1 VPKPVAKPDI
11 KNGTMNKPIT
21 LSPVTNDIKAGA
33 ELIPT
38 SIVLCT
44 TDCNTTA
51 NTVETK
57 VGVWSVDSATGNVT
71 FTPVKNWFGR
81 ASLGYFIFD
90 AAGNKVKSTLTV
102 IIPKARGE
110 GELAYTG
117 VNEFTVPLASLAAL
131 LIVIGLWLRR
141 RTR

>member
-1 VPKPVAKPDI
+1 VAKPDV

-38 SIVLCT
+38 SIVLCN

-51 NTVETK
+51 NSVETK
-57 VGVWSVDSATGNVT
+57 VGVWTVEASTGNVT
-71 FTPVKNWFGR
+71 FMPVKNWFGR
-81 ASLGYFIFD
+81 ASLGYFIWD
-90 AAGNKVKSTLTV
+90 AAGNKVKSMLTV

-117 VNEFTVPLASLAAL
+117 INEFTLPLASLAGL
-131 LIVIGLWLRR
+131 LIGIGLWLRR
-141 RTR
+141 RVR

>member
-1 VPKPVAKPDI
+1 VPKPVAKPDV

-21 LSPVTNDIKAGA
+21 LVPVANDIKAGA

-44 TDCNTTA
+44 TNCNTTA

-57 VGVWSVDSATGNVT
+57 VGVWSVDPTSGEVT

-81 ASLGYFIFD
+81 ASLGYFIWD
-90 AAGNKVKSTLTV
+90 AAGNRVKSTLTV

-117 VNEFTVPLASLAAL
+117 VNEFTWPLAGLAGI
-131 LIVIGLWLRR
+131 LIAFGLWLRR

>member
-1 VPKPVAKPDI
+1 
-11 KNGTMNKPIT
+11 MNTPIT
-21 LSPVTNDIKAGA
+21 LAPVSNDVKAGA

-44 TDCNTTA
+44 SNCDSTA

-57 VGVWSVDSATGNVT
+57 VGVWTVDAATGNVT

-81 ASLGYFIFD
+81 ASLGYFIWD
-90 AAGNKVKSTLTV
+90 AAGNKVQSTLTV
-102 IIPKARGE
+102 TIPKARGE

-117 VNEFTVPLASLAAL
+117 VNEFTWPLASLAGIL
-131 LIVIGLWLRR
+131 VVIGLLLRR
-141 RTR
+141 RVR

>member
-57 VGVWSVDSATGNVT
+57 VGVWVVDANTGNVT

>member
-1 VPKPVAKPDI
+1 VAKPDV

-44 TDCNTTA
+44 TDCNTTE
-51 NTVETK
+51 NSVETK
-57 VGVWSVDSATGNVT
+57 VGVWTVEASTGKVT
-71 FTPVKNWFGR
+71 FMPVKNWFGR
-81 ASLGYFIFD
+81 ASLGYFIWD
-90 AAGNKVKSTLTV
+90 AAGNKVKSMLTV

-117 VNEFTVPLASLAAL
+117 VNEFTLPLASLAGL
-131 LIVIGLWLRR
+131 LIGIGLWLRR
-141 RTR
+141 RVR

>member
-1 VPKPVAKPDI
+1 
-11 KNGTMNKPIT
+11 MNTPIT
-21 LSPVTNDIKAGA
+21 LAPVSNDVKAGA

-44 TDCNTTA
+44 SNCDSTA
-51 NTVETK
+51 STVETK
-57 VGVWSVDSATGNVT
+57 VGVWAVDSATGNVT

-81 ASLGYFIFD
+81 ASLGYFIWD
-90 AAGNKVKSTLTV
+90 AAGNKVQSTLTV

-117 VNEFTVPLASLAAL
+117 VNEFTWPLASLAGL
-131 LIVIGLWLRR
+131 LVVIGLLLRR
-141 RTR
+141 RVR

>member
-1 VPKPVAKPDI
+1 
-11 KNGTMNKPIT
+11 MNTPIT
-21 LSPVTNDIKAGA
+21 LAPVSNDVKAGT

-44 TDCNTTA
+44 SNCDSTA
-51 NTVETK
+51 STVETK
-57 VGVWSVDSATGNVT
+57 VGVWAVDAATGNVT

-81 ASLGYFIFD
+81 ASLGYFIWD
-90 AAGNKVKSTLTV
+90 AAGNKVQSTLTV

-117 VNEFTVPLASLAAL
+117 VNEFTWPLASLAGL
-131 LIVIGLWLRR
+131 LVVIGLLLRR
-141 RTR
+141 RVR

>member
-1 VPKPVAKPDI
+1 
-11 KNGTMNKPIT
+11 MNRPIT
-21 LSPVTNDIKAGA
+21 LAPVSNDVKAGA

-44 TDCNTTA
+44 NDCNSTA
-51 NTVETK
+51 NMVETK
-57 VGVWSVDSATGNVT
+57 VGVWAVDAATGNVT

-81 ASLGYFIFD
+81 ASLGYFIWD
-90 AAGNKVKSTLTV
+90 AAGNKVQSTLTV
-102 IIPKARGE
+102 IIPKARVE

-131 LIVIGLWLRR
+131 LIVLGLWLRR